1 MLDIRLADADDAQAI
16 HLILQEVWG
25 ESLLFDVFIGSITS
39 SLHQILVA
47 VEDSEIAGFL
57 SAFLVPSQP
66 LRWEI
71 DILAVRPRSQAK
83 GIGTSLIEETLI
95 CGSKQGVHNAR
106 AVIRVDNVASERA
119 FSKTGFATDSQE
131 RNLLL
136 WGPSVCKPVH
146 WPPET
151 VHLIPVNTLT
161 YRGLWIEEFFETQ
174 LTRMEQHNVIC
185 SARNHI
191 IRENRLHTG
200 MFVPDDLKG
209 VIDPE
214 LATVAT
220 DGGQY
225 HLWERAFK

>member
-1 MLDIRLADADDAQAI
+1 MLNIRLADVNDAQAI
-16 HLILQEVWG
+16 HLILKEVWG
-25 ESLLFDVFIGSITS
+25 ESLLFDVFIESIS
-39 SLHQILVA
+39 SPLHQVLVA
-47 VEDSEIAGFL
+47 VEDSEIVGFL
-57 SAFLVPSQP
+57 SAFLVAGHSR
-66 LRWEI
+66 RWEI

-95 CGSKQGVHNAR
+95 CGSRQGAHNAR
-106 AVIRVDNVASERA
+106 AVIRIDNVASERA
-119 FSKTGFATDSQE
+119 FSKTGFTTDSQE

-136 WGPSVCKPVH
+136 WGPSACQPVH

-200 MFVPDDLKG
+200 MFVPDDLKW

-220 DGGQY
+220 DGGQHY
-225 HLWERAFK
+225 LWEYAFK